1 MQRPSAHIIR
11 QGAAD
16 TIKGATPTVV
26 SQSQP
31 SASPPPVTPNPAT
44 ARTRR
49 LPIHDRSTPPGG
61 WIDEAGA
68 QHNADPALGTSVVA
82 GATGASGFMIFKP
95 SMMSVSSGAVI
106 GQPGRK
112 TLRRDARRPA
122 HRFGPSSLAD
132 RAWIVRSTSDTI
144 SGPSHSAAP
153 ILRAVSRPW
162 RSISNVVGTPGMAR
176 ARDPLPDGST

>member
-1 MQRPSAHIIR
+1 MIR

-16 TIKGATPTVV
+16 TISGAMPIVV

-31 SASPPPVTPNPAT
+31 SARPPPVTPNPAT

-68 QHNADPALGTSVVA
+68 QHNADSALGTSVVA
-82 GATGASGFMIFKP
+82 GATGASGFVISKP

-106 GQPGRK
+106 CQPGPKDPQARCS
-112 TLRRDARRPA
+112 TTRSSIWAFIAGRSSVDRPLDQRHHFRAIPFSGTHLAGRLTAFAVDQQRRRHTR
-122 HRFGPSSLAD
+122 
-132 RAWIVRSTSDTI
+132 
-144 SGPSHSAAP
+144 
-153 ILRAVSRPW
+153 
-162 RSISNVVGTPGMAR
+162 MAR
-176 ARDPLPDGST
+176 ARDPSPDGST